1 MAMKLDENMFYK
13 LTIVYDLITND
24 DDYICIHIL
33 R

>member
-1 MAMKLDENMFYK
+1 MAMKLDGHMFYK

-24 DDYICIHIL
+24 DDYICINIL